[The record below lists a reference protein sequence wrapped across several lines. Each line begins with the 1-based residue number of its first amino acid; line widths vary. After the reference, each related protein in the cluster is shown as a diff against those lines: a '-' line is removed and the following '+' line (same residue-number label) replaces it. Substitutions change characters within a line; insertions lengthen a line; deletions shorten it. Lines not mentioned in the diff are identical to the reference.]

1 MILKDRNKLKLEETY
16 IIKVEV
22 KLEQLKQLELD
33 SQVQGC
39 WIFWEIF
46 SKKRLKYR
54 QSIGSDAIALN
65 FLKKLDFTDC
75 FIRVLE
81 KLGL

>member
-22 KLEQLKQLELD
+22 KLEQLKQLKLD

-46 SKKRLKYR
+46 SKKRL
-54 QSIGSDAIALN
+54 
-65 FLKKLDFTDC
+65 
-75 FIRVLE
+75 
-81 KLGL
+81 